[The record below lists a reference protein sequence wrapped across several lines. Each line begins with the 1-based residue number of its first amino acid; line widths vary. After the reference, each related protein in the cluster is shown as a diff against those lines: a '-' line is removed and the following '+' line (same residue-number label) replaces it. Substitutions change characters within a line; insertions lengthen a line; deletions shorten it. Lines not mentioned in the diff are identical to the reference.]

1 MNNPDSLC
9 HKCGSVSGVY
19 LQICDDCITRFNRI
33 DSNQSESID
42 LTRVS
47 KARAERCVTH
57 HYGCDCREYRTLK
70 MREALNT
77 IFALVIEQR
86 TDTASPILVEIATI
100 CRRGLVE

>member
-1 MNNPDSLC
+1 MNNTDSLC
-9 HKCGSVSGVY
+9 HQCGSVSGVY
-19 LQICDDCITRFNRI
+19 LQICDNCMTKFNRI
-33 DSNQSESID
+33 AEDNSEQMESCGASS
-42 LTRVS
+42 TRA
-47 KARAERCVTH
+47 KRCVTH

-100 CRRGLVE
+100 CRRGLLE